1 MDMNR
6 RAGTMPGFPPGPG
19 FARLRR
25 TGQPGERMEEEMPAE
40 PILAGIRVIDAASY
54 VAAPAAALVLAD
66 FGAEVIKIE
75 PPGGD
80 GYRRLH
86 DLPGLPP
93 AGCDYLWELDA
104 RGKRSL
110 VLDLKAQDD
119 RAVLERLI
127 AGADIFLTN
136 QPLPARR
143 RMGLDWAALSARN
156 PRLIYAS
163 LTAFGEEG
171 PDADGTAFDVSS
183 YWARSGLMHLMRS
196 APAAAVTAS
205 VPGQG
210 DHPSSLALFG
220 AIMLALFERERTGRG
235 RHVHTS
241 LLANGLWSNA
251 MLAQG
256 ALAGGPVALRQP
268 REEPFTALVNTY
280 RCSDDRW
287 FMLTG
292 VDPDRDWD
300 RLLKAIDSPAWTRDR
315 RFANVEARRA
325 HAAELTALLD
335 DVFATAPWEE
345 WQARLR
351 AAQLSAGPVLTTED
365 AVEDPQ
371 AAACGAVTATAPGAV
386 APRTIATP
394 IWVTGAA
401 KGPNAAAPALD
412 ADGPAIRRALAE
424 GRSPW
429 LNAAPAGCDRETA

>member
-1 MDMNR
+1 MK
-6 RAGTMPGFPPGPG
+6 A
-19 FARLRR
+19 
-25 TGQPGERMEEEMPAE
+25 EMVSE
-40 PILAGIRVIDAASY
+40 PILAGIRVIDAASF
-54 VAAPAAALVLAD
+54 VAAPAAAVTLAD

-86 DLPGLPP
+86 ALPGLPE
-93 AGCDYLWELDA
+93 AGCDYLWELDG

-110 VLDLKAQDD
+110 VLDLKETAD
-119 RAVLERLI
+119 RAMLDQLI
-127 AGADIFLTN
+127 EGADIFLTN

-143 RMGLDWAALSARN
+143 RMGLHWEAVSARN

-163 LTAFGEEG
+163 LTAFGESG
-171 PDADGTAFDVSS
+171 PDSDGTGFDVSS
-183 YWARSGLMHLMRS
+183 YWARSGLMHQMRS
-196 APAAAVTAS
+196 SPTAAVTAS

-220 AIMLALFERERTGRG
+220 GIMLALFERERTGRG

-241 LLANGLWSNA
+241 LLANGLWSNG

-256 ALAGGPVALRQP
+256 ALAGAPVALRQP
-268 REEPFTALVNTY
+268 REEPFSALVNSY
-280 RCSDDRW
+280 RCGDDRW

-292 VDPDRDWD
+292 VEPERDWG
-300 RLLKAIDSPAWTRDR
+300 RLLQAIDSPAWSQDR
-315 RFANVEARRA
+315 RFANVEARRI
-325 HAAELTALLD
+325 HAAELAGLLD
-335 DVFATAPWEE
+335 DVFATRPWAE

-351 AAQLSAGPVLTTED
+351 AAQLSAGPVLSTED

-371 AAACGAVTATAPGAV
+371 AAASGAVIGTAPGAV
-386 APRTIATP
+386 TERTIATP

-401 KGPNAAAPALD
+401 KGPTAPAPALD
-412 ADGPAIRRALAE
+412 ADGPAIRQALAE

-429 LNAAPAGCDRETA
+429 LNAATG